1 MSELTKRILSA
12 LVMILV
18 FFYLIYDASIVAI
31 IFSGLVFSIILWEYL
46 GLIKKRKNKIIF
58 ISLFVLI
65 NIMLLA
71 LLSNDKLFISSN
83 LLSIYFFAISSFS
96 WIFIGF
102 WVFKY
107 QGEPITDLRVSLLGA
122 LVLIPAM
129 YSLFIILTNSM
140 YPLLIIGAV
149 SIADTSAY
157 FIGRRLGK
165 RPIIPNVSPG
175 KTVEGLIG
183 SLIITPLFTSIAALI
198 LDNNIIHFSFFG
210 VAVSLI
216 SFIGDVFF
224 SLLKR
229 NRNIKESSNLIPG
242 HGGFIDLLDGTIAIL
257 PFFALSFLL
266 ALLLDYNFLGFIF

>member
-58 ISLFVLI
+58 ILVFVLI

-71 LLSNDKLFISSN
+71 LLSNDKLLISSN
-83 LLSIYFFAISSFS
+83 LSIYFFAISSFS

-157 FIGRRLGK
+157 FVGRRLGK

-198 LDNNIIHFSFFG
+198 LDNNIIHFLFFG

>member
-1 MSELTKRILSA
+1 MSELTKRIFSA

-18 FFYLIYDASIVAI
+18 FFYLIYDASIVGI
-31 IFSGLVFSIILWEYL
+31 IFSELVFSIILWEYL

-58 ISLFVLI
+58 ILVFVLI

-71 LLSNDKLFISSN
+71 LLSNYKLFISSN
-83 LLSIYFFAISSFS
+83 LFIYFFAISSFS

-198 LDNNIIHFSFFG
+198 LDNNIIHFLFFG

>member
-1 MSELTKRILSA
+1 MSELTKRIFSA

-18 FFYLIYDASIVAI
+18 FFYLIYDASIVGI
-31 IFSGLVFSIILWEYL
+31 IFSELVFSIILWEYL
-46 GLIKKRKNKIIF
+46 ALIKKRKNKIIF

-71 LLSNDKLFISSN
+71 LLSNYKLFISSN
-83 LLSIYFFAISSFS
+83 LFIYFFAISSFS

-165 RPIIPNVSPG
+165 RPIIPNVSQG
-175 KTVEGLIG
+175 RQ
-183 SLIITPLFTSIAALI
+183 
-198 LDNNIIHFSFFG
+198 
-210 VAVSLI
+210 
-216 SFIGDVFF
+216 
-224 SLLKR
+224 LK
-229 NRNIKESSNLIPG
+229 
-242 HGGFIDLLDGTIAIL
+242 DL
-257 PFFALSFLL
+257 
-266 ALLLDYNFLGFIF
+266 

>member
-1 MSELTKRILSA
+1 MSELTKRIFSA

-71 LLSNDKLFISSN
+71 LLSNYKLFISSN
-83 LLSIYFFAISSFS
+83 LFIYFFAISSFS

-198 LDNNIIHFSFFG
+198 LDNNIIHFLFFG

>member
-1 MSELTKRILSA
+1 MSELTKRIFSA

-58 ISLFVLI
+58 ILVFVLI

-71 LLSNDKLFISSN
+71 LLSNYKLFISSN
-83 LLSIYFFAISSFS
+83 LFIYFFAISSFS

-198 LDNNIIHFSFFG
+198 LDNNIIHFLFFG

>member
-12 LVMILV
+12 IVMILV
-18 FFYLIYDASIVAI
+18 FLYLVYDASIIAI
-31 IFSGLVFSIILWEYL
+31 IFSELVFSIILWEYL
-46 GLIKKRKNKIIF
+46 GLIEKRKYKILFILLFIF
-58 ISLFVLI
+58 I
-65 NIMLLA
+65 NI
-71 LLSNDKLFISSN
+71 IIIN
-83 LLSIYFFAISSFS
+83 LLTTSFIKLLPNLFIYFFAISSFS
-96 WIFIGF
+96 WIFIGL

-107 QGEPITDLRVSLLGA
+107 QGESLSDLKVSLLGI
-122 LVLIPAM
+122 LVFIPAI

-149 SIADTSAY
+149 SVADTSAY
-157 FIGRRLGK
+157 FIGRKLGK

-175 KTVEGLIG
+175 KTVEGLMG
-183 SLIITPLFTSIAALI
+183 SLIITPLFTSMTALI
-198 LDNNIIHFSFFG
+198 LDNNVIHFLFFG
-210 VAVSLI
+210 IAVSLI

-266 ALLLDYNFLGFIF
+266 ALLLNYNFLGFIF

>member
-46 GLIKKRKNKIIF
+46 GLIKKRKNKVIF
-58 ISLFVLI
+58 ILVFVLI

-71 LLSNDKLFISSN
+71 LLNNDKLFLSSN
-83 LLSIYFFAISSFS
+83 LSIYFFAISSFS

-107 QGEPITDLRVSLLGA
+107 QGEPITDLRVALLGA

-198 LDNNIIHFSFFG
+198 LDNNIIHFLFFG

-266 ALLLDYNFLGFIF
+266 ALLLNYNFLGFIF

>member
-12 LVMILV
+12 IVMILV
-18 FFYLIYDASIVAI
+18 FLYLIYDGSVIAI

-46 GLIKKRKNKIIF
+46 GLIEKRKYKILFILLFIF
-58 ISLFVLI
+58 I
-65 NIMLLA
+65 NI
-71 LLSNDKLFISSN
+71 IIIN
-83 LLSIYFFAISSFS
+83 LLPPSFIKLLPNLFIYFFAISSFS
-96 WIFIGF
+96 WIFIGL

-107 QGEPITDLRVSLLGA
+107 QGESLSDLKVSLLGI
-122 LVLIPAM
+122 LVFIPAI
-129 YSLFIILTNSM
+129 YSLFIILGNSM

-149 SIADTSAY
+149 SVADTSAY
-157 FIGRRLGK
+157 FIGRKLGK

-175 KTVEGLIG
+175 KTVEGLMG
-183 SLIITPLFTSIAALI
+183 SLIITPLFTSMTALI
-198 LDNNIIHFSFFG
+198 LDNNVIHFLFFG
-210 VAVSLI
+210 IAVSLI

-266 ALLLDYNFLGFIF
+266 SLLLNYNFLGFIF

>member
-71 LLSNDKLFISSN
+71 LLSNYKLFISSN
-83 LLSIYFFAISSFS
+83 LFIYFFAISSFS

-198 LDNNIIHFSFFG
+198 LDNNIIHFLFFG

>member
-58 ISLFVLI
+58 ILVFVLI

-83 LLSIYFFAISSFS
+83 LFIYFFAISSFS

-198 LDNNIIHFSFFG
+198 LDNNIIHFLFFG

>member
-18 FFYLIYDASIVAI
+18 FSYLVYDASTLAIV
-31 IFSGLVFSIILWEYL
+31 FSGLVFSIILWEYL
-46 GLIKKRKNKIIF
+46 GFIEKRKNKILFMLLF
-58 ISLFVLI
+58 ILI
-65 NIMLLA
+65 NIILLA
-71 LLSNDKLFISSN
+71 LLNNDRLSILSN
-83 LLSIYFFAISSFS
+83 LAIYFFAISSFS
-96 WIFIGF
+96 WIFIGL

-107 QGEPITDLRVSLLGA
+107 QGEAISDLKVALLGA
-122 LVLIPAM
+122 LILLPAI
-129 YSLFIILTNSM
+129 YSLFIILANSM

-149 SIADTSAY
+149 SVADTSAY

-175 KTVEGLIG
+175 KTVEGLMG
-183 SLIITPLFTSIAALI
+183 SLIITPLFTSMTALI
-198 LDNNIIHFSFFG
+198 LDNNIIHFLFFG

-266 ALLLDYNFLGFIF
+266 ALLLNYNFLGFIF

>member
-58 ISLFVLI
+58 ILVFVLI

-71 LLSNDKLFISSN
+71 LLSNDKLLISSN
-83 LLSIYFFAISSFS
+83 LSIYFFAISSFS

-198 LDNNIIHFSFFG
+198 LDNNIIHFLFFG

>member
-1 MSELTKRILSA
+1 MSELTKRIFSA

-58 ISLFVLI
+58 ILVFVLI

-71 LLSNDKLFISSN
+71 LLSNDKLLISSN
-83 LLSIYFFAISSFS
+83 LSIYFFAISSFS

-198 LDNNIIHFSFFG
+198 LDNNIIHFLFFG